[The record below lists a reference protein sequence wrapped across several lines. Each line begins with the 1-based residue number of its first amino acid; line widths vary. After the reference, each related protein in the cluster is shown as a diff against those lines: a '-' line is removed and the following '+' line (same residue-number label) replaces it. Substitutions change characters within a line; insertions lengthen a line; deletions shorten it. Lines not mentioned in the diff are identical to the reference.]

1 MTKNEAEDLIEKLR
15 AQAVSE
21 RNLGN
26 NKAADA
32 FAAKAEA
39 LKRKHNLSKP
49 EAVKESL
56 PQDKTQRVRQPL
68 WDRFDNFPGVPPQEA
83 PLSNSQ
89 LSALREASQAKG
101 RPLTDA
107 ERDAVLGKKNQE
119 TGESPKWLFVD

>member
-1 MTKNEAEDLIEKLR
+1 MSNNTVELIEKLE
-15 AQAVSE
+15 ASAISE
-21 RNLGN
+21 RKLGN
-26 NKAADA
+26 DAAADR

-56 PQDKTQRVRQPL
+56 PQEQSQRVRAPL

-83 PLSNSQ
+83 ALSNSQ
-89 LSALREASQAKG
+89 LSALREVSQAKG

-107 ERDAVLGKKNQE
+107 ERDAVLGKTNQE

>member
-1 MTKNEAEDLIEKLR
+1 MSNNTVELIEKLE
-15 AQAVSE
+15 ASAISE
-21 RNLGN
+21 RKLGN
-26 NKAADA
+26 DAAADR

-39 LKRKHNLSKP
+39 LRRKRNLSKP
-49 EAVKESL
+49 EAEKAPL
-56 PQDKTQRVRQPL
+56 PQEQSQRVRQPL